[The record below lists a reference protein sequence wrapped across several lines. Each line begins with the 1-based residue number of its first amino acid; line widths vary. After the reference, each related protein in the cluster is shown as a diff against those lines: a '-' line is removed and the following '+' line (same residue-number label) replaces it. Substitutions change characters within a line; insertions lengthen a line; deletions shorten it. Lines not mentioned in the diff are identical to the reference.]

1 MFKVK
6 HKVSG
11 EVRTVY
17 AMDGLYFM
25 IWNAETRTWFWVPI
39 LEYEPV
45 ENKNSDNEL
54 QEAHQ

>member
-1 MFKVK
+1 MFRVR

-25 IWNAETRTWFWVPI
+25 IWNAETRTWCWVPI
-39 LEYEPV
+39 SEYEPV
-45 ENKNSDNEL
+45 EEDAE
-54 QEAHQ
+54 

>member
-1 MFKVK
+1 MFRVR

-25 IWNAETRTWFWVPI
+25 VWDAEARTWCWVPI
-39 LEYEPV
+39 SEYEPV